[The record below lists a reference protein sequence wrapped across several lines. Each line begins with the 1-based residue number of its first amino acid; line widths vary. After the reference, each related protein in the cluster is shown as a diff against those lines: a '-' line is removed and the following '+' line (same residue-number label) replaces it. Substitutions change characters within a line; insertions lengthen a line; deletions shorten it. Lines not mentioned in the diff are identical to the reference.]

1 MTVPIM
7 KNRYSMGFSLIE
19 IAIVLVIIGLL
30 ATFALGVTSQ
40 VLNKQRRDTTIAR
53 LALIDSALTLYVAQ
67 NKFLPCPADGT
78 IPGTVASPNPLL
90 GVERV
95 SPSATAPA
103 ASRTSCSLASQ
114 QNGIL
119 PWITLGIALA
129 DAQDGWGNMF
139 TYRVDESLVV
149 SGSMDFTN
157 CTPAGTAAAAG
168 TTPNLT
174 CAVPPLISPVFPTS
188 YSPTTA
194 VTAGRGL
201 RVKNFSGNQTLNDPS
216 SVTGPPSTGAAYVV
230 ISHGE
235 NQAGAYQY
243 SGTLN
248 TGFPASSLPEQQNY
262 ASNSYSPIASAYLV
276 DDATNY
282 GDPGTHFDDF
292 VLRPS
297 ILAVANKAQL
307 GPRAY

>member
-1 MTVPIM
+1 MRGTAVIFRTS
-7 KNRYSMGFSLIE
+7 KGFSLIE

-30 ATFALGVTSQ
+30 ATFALGITSQ

-53 LALIDSALTLYVAQ
+53 LALIESALTLYVAQ

-78 IPGTVASPNPLL
+78 IPGTVATPSDQL
-90 GVERV
+90 GKEQVT
-95 SPSATAPA
+95 PPA
-103 ASRTSCSLASQ
+103 RSGCVANQ

-119 PWITLGIALA
+119 PWVTLGIALA

-139 TYRVDESLVV
+139 TYRVEESLVPA
-149 SGSMDFTN
+149 GSMDFTN
-157 CTPAGTAAAAG
+157 CTPAGTAVAAG
-168 TTPNLT
+168 TAPNLT
-174 CAVPPLISPVFPTS
+174 CAVPPATSPVFPTS
-188 YSPTTA
+188 YSSTNA

-201 RVKNFSGNQTLNDPS
+201 RVKNFSANQNLNDPS
-216 SVTGPPSTGAAYVV
+216 SPAGPPSTGAAYVV

-235 NQAGAYQY
+235 NQAGAFQY

-248 TGFPASSLPEQQNY
+248 TGSPTSSSPEQQNY
-262 ASNSYSPIASAYLV
+262 ASLPYPPSAAKPYLV
-276 DDATNY
+276 DDVTNY
-282 GDPGTHFDDF
+282 GDANTHFDDF

-297 ILAVANKAQL
+297 ILAVATKAQL